1 MIKSTVGNKMRFICA
16 GFSALL
22 LMAVF
27 WSGVP
32 VSAYEITG
40 GGGAYINIKN
50 FCVEGKSEAVGSK
63 DGAYTYKRLNGDFA
77 ELRMMYL
84 SDTNSGTPIKTA
96 LGTTI
101 WAYCIEFGQ
110 DINSSDKRVAK
121 DLAASAYWNSLN
133 AETREA
139 VNLAAAYGFPS
150 SDLGVSAADA
160 YAATQAV
167 IWEFQTGIR
176 SLSGGNRKSS
186 VTYNDKFV
194 VSTRFSSMFE
204 DGLKDR
210 AGKAAYELLLDEIYS
225 HSIKPD
231 FGMDEAVLEFDDA
244 KGVYTLISEDKNG
257 VLKKYNVTSSDKK
270 LKARSV
276 GNRLVLEC
284 EEEFE
289 GAKLTFSKKLPTVC
303 GQTALILESG
313 GVGQVT
319 YIGSTPCE
327 VTCTLPVSVKVRP
340 VPTTQPTTTQP
351 ETTTEIETTTETETT
366 TEIETTTVVI
376 TEETPQTDVQPPVD
390 TSDGTEVGVA
400 LTVASASLAGFIIL
414 NKGRKC

>member
-27 WSGVP
+27 LSGVP
-32 VSAYEITG
+32 VSAHEITG

-50 FCVEGKSEAVGSK
+50 FCVEGKSEPVGSK
-63 DGAYTYKRLNGDFA
+63 DGAYTYKRLNGDLV

-96 LGTTI
+96 LGTPI

-121 DLAASAYWNSLN
+121 DLAASSYWNSLN

-210 AGKAAYELLLDEIYS
+210 AGKTAYELLLDEIYS

-257 VLKKYNVTSSDKK
+257 VLKKYNVASSDKK
-270 LKARSV
+270 LKVQSV

-289 GAKLTFSKKLPTVC
+289 GAKLTFSKKHPTVC

-327 VTCTLPVSVKVRP
+327 VTCILPVSVNVRP
-340 VPTTQPTTTQP
+340 APTTQPTTTQP
-351 ETTTEIETTTETETT
+351 TTTQPETT

-400 LTVASASLAGFIIL
+400 LAVASASLAGFIIL